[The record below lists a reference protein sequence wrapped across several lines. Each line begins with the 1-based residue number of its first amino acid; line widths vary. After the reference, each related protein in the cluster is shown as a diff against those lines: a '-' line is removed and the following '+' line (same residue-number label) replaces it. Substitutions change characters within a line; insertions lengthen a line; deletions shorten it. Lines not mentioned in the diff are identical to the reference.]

1 MTLLYVPQFLYL
13 LNDSMYPLELQSRLN
28 KNIFFYIFS
37 YLSHQCWLMFAK
49 ISACHFEEDKTS
61 HIMEACIGWDGVG
74 RVERERERIIV
85 RE

>member
-1 MTLLYVPQFLYL
+1 
-13 LNDSMYPLELQSRLN
+13 
-28 KNIFFYIFS
+28 
-37 YLSHQCWLMFAK
+37 MFAK